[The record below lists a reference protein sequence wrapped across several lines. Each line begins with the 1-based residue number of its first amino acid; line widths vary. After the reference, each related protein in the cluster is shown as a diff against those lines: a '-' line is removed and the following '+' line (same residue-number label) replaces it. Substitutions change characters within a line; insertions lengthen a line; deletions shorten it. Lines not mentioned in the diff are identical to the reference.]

1 MNSDLGSFSQP
12 LTPLPLTPGTPSS
25 QGRPRR
31 GDLGTGTR
39 LWNPQ
44 SPRSTAEGPEAAA
57 EDDGPRANIWG
68 TTVSVHETRRRFKAF
83 LENFQD
89 EHTNYTYMR
98 LLNEMAQTEVWNLN
112 LNCVNLHTSDPGLY
126 QQLVHYPT
134 EVIQIFDEV
143 TNQVYTNDQREEPKE
158 FIQIRPFNL
167 REVSNMRD
175 LDPNDIDRLV
185 SIKGMI
191 TRSSAIVPDM
201 KTAFFRC
208 TVCGAEH
215 EVAVQDGRIK
225 EPTYCPNGNCAT
237 PHAMKI
243 NHNRSRFAD
252 KQLVKLQENPE
263 SIPDGETPHTVN
275 LCVFDTLV
283 DVGKPGDRVE
293 VTGVFRAMAIRKSH
307 RERTLNAV
315 FKTYID
321 VVHFKKAD
329 DNRLGA
335 EGEESPGSEYSAEF
349 EEGDTIGI
357 ERDASAK
364 KIIEISQREDLY
376 ELLVNSIA
384 PSIYENEDIKKGV
397 LCQLFG
403 GCHKSLGTHNFRS
416 DINVLMVGDPATSK
430 SQMLQFVHKIAPRGI
445 YTSGKGSSAVGLTAY
460 ITKDPETRESVL
472 ESGALVLSDRG
483 ICCIDEFDKM
493 GDGTRAV
500 LHEVMEQ
507 QTVSVAKA
515 GIICTLNARTSI
527 LAAANPIKSKYDP
540 NLSVVE
546 NIDLPPSLMSR
557 FDLIYLV
564 LDKPEASSD
573 RRLARHIV
581 GLYKAGRTDLMSS
594 DGLERLDMATLTSY
608 ISYARQHAKPQ
619 LSDEAAAELVSGY
632 VQMRRSSSNRKVI
645 TATPRQLDGLVRL
658 SEALAKMRL
667 SKYVEAEDV
676 AEAIRLMKTATQSAA
691 TDPRTGTIDMDAI
704 ITGRTTAMR
713 EETEQVSQA
722 IISII
727 EQYGKAGIKQVELLK
742 ELQEA
747 SSLPISQQ
755 QMRDALR
762 NLEQEGKVGLKG
774 NGDNQ
779 ICTSM

>member
-1 MNSDLGSFSQP
+1 L
-12 LTPLPLTPGTPSS
+12 
-25 QGRPRR
+25 
-31 GDLGTGTR
+31 
-39 LWNPQ
+39 
-44 SPRSTAEGPEAAA
+44 
-57 EDDGPRANIWG
+57 
-68 TTVSVHETRRRFKAF
+68 F

-89 EHTNYTYMR
+89 ESENHTYMR
-98 LLNEMAQTEVWNLN
+98 ILNEMAQTEVWNLN
-112 LNCVNLHTSDPGLY
+112 LNCENLFASDPGLY
-126 QQLVHYPT
+126 RQLVHYPT

-143 TNQVYTNDQREEPKE
+143 TNQVYTNDQQEEPKE
-158 FIQIRPFNL
+158 CIQIRPFNL
-167 REVSNMRD
+167 TEHANMRD

-185 SIKGMI
+185 CIKGMI
-191 TRSSAIVPDM
+191 TRSSPVIPDM
-201 KTAFFRC
+201 KMAFFKC
-208 TVCGAEH
+208 TVCGTESEAP
-215 EVAVQDGRIK
+215 VQDGRIK
-225 EPTYCPNGNCAT
+225 EPTYCPNPNCAT
-237 PHAMKI
+237 PHSMKI
-243 NHNRSRFAD
+243 IHNRSRFAD

-293 VTGVFRAMAIRKSH
+293 VTGVFKAIAMRINPRQRS
-307 RERTLNAV
+307 LNAV

-329 DNRLGA
+329 QNRIA
-335 EGEESPGSEYSAEF
+335 VADTSPKDTAYSVEF
-349 EEGDTIGI
+349 EEGDQIEI
-357 ERDASAK
+357 ERDEQAK
-364 KIIEISQREDLY
+364 KLIELSQRPDIY
-376 ELLVNSIA
+376 EVLCASIA
-384 PSIYENEDIKKGV
+384 PSIYENEDVKKGV

-403 GCHKSLGTHNFRS
+403 GCQKAVGSHKFRS
-416 DINVLMVGDPATSK
+416 DINILLVGDPATSK

-445 YTSGKGSSAVGLTAY
+445 YTSGKGSSAVGLTAF
-460 ITKDPETRESVL
+460 ITRDPETREAVL

-507 QTVSVAKA
+507 QTVSVAKS

-564 LDKPEASSD
+564 LDKPDVAAD

-581 GLYKAGRTDLMSS
+581 GLYKSGREELDSS
-594 DGLERLDMATLTSY
+594 DGVERIDMETLMNY
-608 ISYARQHAKPQ
+608 ISHARQHVKPH
-619 LSDEAAAELVSGY
+619 LSDEAAKELVDGY
-632 VQMRRSSSNRKVI
+632 VGMRRSVGNKKVV

-658 SEALAKMRL
+658 SEALAKMRFA
-667 SKYVEAEDV
+667 KFVEPKDV
-676 AEAIRLMKTATQSAA
+676 QEAMRLMKAATQSAA

-704 ITGRTTAMR
+704 MTGRTTAMR
-713 EETEQVSQA
+713 EETDQIGEA
-722 IISII
+722 IMSVLA
-727 EQYGKAGIKQVELLK
+727 QSGRAGIKQVDLIKQLAEG
-742 ELQEA
+742 

-755 QMRDALR
+755 QTRDALR
-762 NLEQEGKVGLKG
+762 NLEQEGKARLRGG
-774 NGDNQ
+774 GDSQ
-779 ICTSM
+779 MITVC